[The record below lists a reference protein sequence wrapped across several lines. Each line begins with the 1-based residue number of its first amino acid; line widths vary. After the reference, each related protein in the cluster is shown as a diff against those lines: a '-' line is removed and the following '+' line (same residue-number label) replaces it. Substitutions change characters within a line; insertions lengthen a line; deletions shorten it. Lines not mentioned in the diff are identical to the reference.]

1 MKIMIKEVICKI
13 CRKIELLSQKASLL
27 EAERKSGCTINFVG
41 QGYGGGQKLV
51 MHVTLRLIKLVI

>member
-1 MKIMIKEVICKI
+1 MIKEVICKI

-41 QGYGGGQKLV
+41 QGYGGQKLV
-51 MHVTLRLIKLVI
+51 MLVTLRLIKLVI

>member
-1 MKIMIKEVICKI
+1 MIKEVICKI

-41 QGYGGGQKLV
+41 QGYGGAELV
-51 MHVTLRLIKLVI
+51 MLVTLRLIKLVI